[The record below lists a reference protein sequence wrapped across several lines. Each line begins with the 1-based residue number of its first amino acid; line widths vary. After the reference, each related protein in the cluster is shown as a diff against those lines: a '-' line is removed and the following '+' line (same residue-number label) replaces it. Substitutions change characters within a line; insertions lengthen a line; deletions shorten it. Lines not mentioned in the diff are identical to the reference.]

1 MQITRKLRNVS
12 IAAVST
18 LFGPICLPSKVIP
31 HEKAKGK
38 LRRHSFFFIRVYK
51 EMHQIQLQNS
61 SSVHLFHINKNS
73 QVFLYS
79 FALITKMNLKFLID
93 YIRNKKNP
101 DFNEF
106 VNSSLENIMAVS
118 YKFQGKSPDLL
129 FAWWRREFAL
139 ELNRQNK
146 DPHLLQK

>member
-1 MQITRKLRNVS
+1 M
-12 IAAVST
+12 
-18 LFGPICLPSKVIP
+18 
-31 HEKAKGK
+31 
-38 LRRHSFFFIRVYK
+38 
-51 EMHQIQLQNS
+51 
-61 SSVHLFHINKNS
+61 HLFIGI
-73 QVFLYS
+73 VVLLTFS
-79 FALITKMNLKFLID
+79 FALVTKMNLSFLID

-106 VNSSLENIMAVS
+106 VNSSLEKIVAVS
-118 YKFQGKSPDLL
+118 YELQGKSPDLL